1 MKLKLFTFLHQRL
14 EAREL
19 AAWQTRAYCHHR
31 FWICKGEMILNMFW
45 DDKDILKYLNT
56 LICVI
61 GYFCVEGNY
70 WQNLDTVW
78 HPRVPRPRDN
88 TVKGELE
95 LVICATKLLYIVLYN
110 VLSISLCL
118 SSSLIINRG
127 KYLVQQ
133 CMQGRLSGKLR
144 RSDTQALKYRP
155 SSAGIQRLDFIIC
168 YTTCRIELRKY
179 CC

>member
-31 FWICKGEMILNMFW
+31 LWICKGEMILNMFW

-95 LVICATKLLYIVLYN
+95 LVICATKLLYILHISYCVMCYRS
-110 VLSISLCL
+110 VASLCW

-133 CMQGRLSGKLR
+133 CKLGKTIWQIKTVWYT
-144 RSDTQALKYRP
+144 SLK
-155 SSAGIQRLDFIIC
+155 L
-168 YTTCRIELRKY
+168 
-179 CC
+179 

>member
-19 AAWQTRAYCHHR
+19 TAWQTRAYCHHR
-31 FWICKGEMILNMFW
+31 LWICKGEMILNMFW

-61 GYFCVEGNY
+61 SNFCVEGNY

-95 LVICATKLLYIVLYN
+95 LVICATKLSYIYHN
-110 VLSISLCL
+110 VLSISLCW

-133 CMQGRLSGKLR
+133 CKLGKTIWQIKTVWCT
-144 RSDTQALKYRP
+144 SLKLE
-155 SSAGIQRLDFIIC
+155 AINC
-168 YTTCRIELRKY
+168 WYTAFRFHNLLHNK
-179 CC
+179 